1 MSISKQLGLT
11 LMTLL
16 MAPSAWQVH
25 AQTQSTTPAKTEV
38 KYTAP
43 TVEEL
48 WRNPKLGNLTLS
60 RNGRYLAGTTSLNG
74 RMNLMV
80 IDLETR
86 QGTTLT
92 NFSDVDAIG
101 IHWMGDERLL
111 FSLGK
116 YDAPSM
122 TDEVQG
128 GGLYVVNRDGSGY
141 RRLARS
147 IQESEAE
154 NMTFRSLSVHKI
166 IPGNTQEIIA
176 EGNQTVSDAIDLYRL
191 NVTTGKFT
199 QITLG
204 RPALQTHSWLLDG
217 KLVPRVVTGNL
228 KDTLTNV
235 VYYRRDGNSPW
246 NEIARFDADKGP
258 TLVPLAFEAD
268 EQTLQVAYNGG
279 RDTMAVYRY
288 NPETKTVGERIA
300 QHPRFDMGADAT
312 GEGVAGVLVDP
323 EKETIIGYRVD
334 ADKPETVWVDPKYAK
349 TQTLLDQSLP
359 GRINLFRPTPD
370 GKKVF
375 VVSYADTIPSRWYFL
390 DEGKL
395 KLEEIASA
403 RPDLDGKLLEQR
415 PFVFKS
421 RDGLEFTGY
430 YFLPP
435 NYKPGSKIPT
445 IVHIHGGP
453 MARAD
458 HWGSG
463 FGVLEGQMFA
473 SRGYAVIVPNFRI
486 TPGLG
491 GKNYYAGFG
500 SYGRQMIED
509 HEDAVNWA
517 VQQGFADPTKVC
529 ISGASYGGY
538 AALMGPAK
546 NPGFYKCAIAGLAPT
561 DMKYQLTTMDGDT
574 AWSVSGQNYWKKI
587 IGSDDL
593 DAPIVRQVSP
603 LYLADRIKI
612 PVFLYAGRDDVRVP
626 FSQIDRMAKALTA
639 AGNPPKAFVV
649 KSGEGHGYSKVANRV
664 DLYNQILDFL
674 DKYLAH

>member
-1 MSISKQLGLT
+1 MRLQMFLGMLVPAV
-11 LMTLL
+11 LMTQMGL
-16 MAPSAWQVH
+16 MSGAH
-25 AQTQSTTPAKTEV
+25 AQQAQQAKA

-43 TVEEL
+43 TVEEM
-48 WRNPKLGNLTLS
+48 WRYPKLSGLTLS
-60 RNGRYLAGTTSLNG
+60 RSGRYLAGTSSLNG

-86 QGTTLT
+86 KGTSLT
-92 NFSDVDAIG
+92 NFSEVDAINVR
-101 IHWMGDERLL
+101 WLGDERLL

-122 TDEVQG
+122 VREFEG

-147 IQESEAE
+147 VQEAEAE
-154 NMTFRSLSVHKI
+154 NVTFRALSVHKI
-166 IPGNTQEIIA
+166 IPGNVDEIIA
-176 EGNQTVSDAIDLYRL
+176 EGNQTVRDGIDLYRL
-191 NVTTGKFT
+191 NVTTGKST

-204 RPALQTHSWLLDG
+204 RPALQTHSWLLDS
-217 KLVPRVVTGNL
+217 KLIPRVVTGTI
-228 KDTLTNV
+228 KDTLTEV
-235 VYYRRDGNSPW
+235 VYYRKDDKSAW
-246 NEIARFDADKGP
+246 NEIARFDATKGP

-268 EQTLQVAYNGG
+268 DATLQVAYNGG
-279 RDTMAVYRY
+279 RDTMAVFRY

-300 QHPRFDMGADAT
+300 QHPRFDMGANAA
-312 GEGVAGVLVDP
+312 GEPVSGVIVDP
-323 EKETIIGYRVD
+323 ETDAVIGYRVD
-334 ADKPETVWVDPKYAK
+334 ADKPETVWIDPKYAR

-375 VVSYADTIPSRWYFL
+375 VRSYSDTSPARWYFL
-390 DEGKL
+390 DEAKL

-403 RPDLDGKLLEQR
+403 RPDLEGKLIEQK
-415 PFVFKS
+415 PFIFKS
-421 RDGLEFTGY
+421 RDGLEFSGY

-435 NYKPGSKIPT
+435 DYKPGSKLPT
-445 IVHIHGGP
+445 IVHVHGGP

-458 HWGSG
+458 SWGGG
-463 FGVLEGQMFA
+463 FGYLEGQLFA

-491 GKNYYAGFG
+491 GKNYYSGFG
-500 SYGRQMIED
+500 SFGRQMVED

-517 VQQGFADPTKVC
+517 VQQGFADPAKVC

-546 NPGFYKCAIAGLAPT
+546 NPTFYKCAIAGLAPT

-574 AWSVSGQNYWKKI
+574 ALSASGQDYWKKVV
-587 IGSDDL
+587 GSDDL
-593 DAPIVRQVSP
+593 DAPIVRQISP
-603 LYLADRIKI
+603 VFLADRIKI
-612 PVFLYAGRDDVRVP
+612 PVFIYAGRADVRVP
-626 FSQIDRMAKALTA
+626 FDQIDRMAKALTA
-639 AGNPPKAFVV
+639 AGNPPKAFVA
-649 KSGEGHGYSKVANRV
+649 KSGEGHGFSKVENRV
-664 DLYNQILDFL
+664 DLYKQMLDFL

>member
-1 MSISKQLGLT
+1 MKMSTVLGPAVLAFFLAPLGWVEDVQAQQMSPSK
-11 LMTLL
+11 
-16 MAPSAWQVH
+16 SN
-25 AQTQSTTPAKTEV
+25 
-38 KYTAP
+38 YTAP

-48 WRNPKLGNLTLS
+48 MRYPKLMGITLS
-60 RNGRYLAGTTSLNG
+60 RSGRYLAGTSALNG
-74 RMNLMV
+74 RMNLIV

-86 QGTTLT
+86 NGTSLT
-92 NFSDVDAIG
+92 NFSDVDAIDVQ
-101 IHWMGDERLL
+101 WMGDERLL

-122 TDEVQG
+122 VREYQG

-147 IQESEAE
+147 VQEAEAE
-154 NMTFRSLSVHKI
+154 NATFRALSVHKI

-191 NVTTGKFT
+191 NVTTGKST

-204 RPALQTHSWLLDG
+204 RPAIQTHSWLLDS
-217 KLVPRVVTGNL
+217 KLVPRVVTGSI
-228 KDTLTNV
+228 KDTLTEV
-235 VYYRRDGNSPW
+235 VYYRKDGNSPW
-246 NEIARFDADKGP
+246 VELSRFDATKGP

-268 EQTLQVAYNGG
+268 DVTLQVAYNGG
-279 RDTMAVYRY
+279 RDTMAVFRY
-288 NPETKTVGERIA
+288 NPETKTMGDRIA
-300 QHPRFDMGADAT
+300 QHPRFDMGATAA
-312 GEGVAGVLVDP
+312 GEPVSGVLLDP
-323 EKETIIGYRVD
+323 ETDAVIGYRVN
-334 ADKPETVWVDPKYAK
+334 ADKPETVWTDAKYAR
-349 TQTLLDQSLP
+349 TQKLLDQSLP
-359 GRINLFRPTPD
+359 GRTNIFRPTPD

-375 VVSYADTIPSRWYFL
+375 VRSYSDVSPVRWYFL
-390 DEGKL
+390 DEAKL
-395 KLEEIASA
+395 KLEEVAAA
-403 RPDLDGKLLEQR
+403 RPDLDGKLVEQK
-415 PFVFKS
+415 PFVFKA

-435 NYKPGSKIPT
+435 GYKTGTKVPT
-445 IVHIHGGP
+445 IVHVHGGP

-458 HWGSG
+458 SWGQG
-463 FGVLEGQMFA
+463 FGFLEGQLFA

-500 SYGRQMIED
+500 SYGREMIED

-517 VQQGFADPTKVC
+517 VQQGFTDPAKVC

-546 NPGFYKCAIAGLAPT
+546 NPTFYKCAVSGLAPT
-561 DMKYQLTTMDGDT
+561 DLKYQLTTMDGDT
-574 AWSVSGQNYWKKI
+574 ALSASGQDYWKKVV
-587 IGSDDL
+587 GSDDL
-593 DAPIVRQVSP
+593 DAPIIRQLSP
-603 LYLADRIKI
+603 VYLAERIKI

-639 AGNPPKAFVV
+639 SGNPPKAFVA
-649 KSGEGHGYSKVANRV
+649 KAGEGHGFSKVENRI
-664 DLYNQILDFL
+664 DLYNQILEFL
-674 DKYLAH
+674 DKHLMH

>member
-1 MSISKQLGLT
+1 MKLQLKFLGLAA
-11 LMTLL
+11 TLL
-16 MAPSAWQVH
+16 IATPLSWLAH
-25 AQTQSTTPAKTEV
+25 AQTQAPAPVKA

-48 WRNPKLGNLTLS
+48 WRHPKLYGLTLS
-60 RNGRYLAGTTSLNG
+60 RNGRYLAGTTSFNG

-86 QGTTLT
+86 QGATLT
-92 NFSDVDAIG
+92 NFSDVDAINVQ
-101 IHWMGDERLL
+101 WMGDDKLL

-122 TDEVQG
+122 VREFEG

-147 IQESEAE
+147 VQEAEAE
-154 NMTFRSLSVHKI
+154 NATFRALSVHKV

-191 NVTTGKFT
+191 NVTNGKLT

-204 RPALQTHSWLLDG
+204 RPAVQTHSWLLDS
-217 KLVPRVVTGNL
+217 KLVPRVVTGTI
-228 KDTLTNV
+228 KDTLTEV
-235 VYYRRDGNSPW
+235 VYYRKDGSSPW
-246 NEIARFDADKGP
+246 NEIARFDATKGP

-268 EQTLQVAYNGG
+268 DKTLQVAYNDG
-279 RDTMAVYRY
+279 RDTMAVFRY
-288 NPETKTVGERIA
+288 DPETRTVGERIA
-300 QHPRFDMGADAT
+300 QHPRFDMGANAA
-312 GEGVAGVLVDP
+312 GEQVSGVIVDP
-323 EKETIIGYRVD
+323 ETDALIGYRVD
-334 ADKPETVWVDPKYAK
+334 ADKPEAVWIDPKYARIQK
-349 TQTLLDQSLP
+349 LLDQSLP
-359 GRINLFRPTPD
+359 GRVNRFRPTPD

-375 VVSYADTIPSRWYFL
+375 VTSYSDTVPTRWYFL
-390 DEGKL
+390 DEAKL
-395 KLEEIASA
+395 KLEELAAA
-403 RPDLDGKLLEQR
+403 RPDLEGKLIEQK

-435 NYKPGSKIPT
+435 DYKPGSKIPT
-445 IVHIHGGP
+445 IVHVHGGP

-458 HWGSG
+458 YWGGG
-463 FGVLEGQMFA
+463 FGVLEGQLFA

-500 SYGRQMIED
+500 SFGRQMIED

-517 VQQGFADPTKVC
+517 VQQGFADPARVC
-529 ISGASYGGY
+529 ISGGSYGGY

-546 NPGFYKCAIAGLAPT
+546 NPGFYKCAISGMAPT

-574 AWSVSGQNYWKKI
+574 ALSVSGQDYWKKV
-587 IGSDDL
+587 IGSDNL
-593 DAPIVRQVSP
+593 DAPIVRQISP

-626 FSQIDRMAKALTA
+626 LDQIDRMAKALTA

-649 KSGEGHGYSKVANRV
+649 KSKEGHGFSKVENRV